1 MDNVSNIFGR
11 QANPDYGDANF
22 TIGRSPV
29 WYEANGD
36 FKMDIDNVALF
47 VQETG
52 QKIATHG
59 SGFTFNQPRRVVD
72 VGRGI
77 IHRAGVDTFGGGEDI
92 DVSPDKKR
100 MIYTHTLPAHSFIG
114 TDGSVVEPSL
124 VLLDSWDGTWS
135 FMQEVGR
142 KRIACLNG
150 QVSLDN
156 TVMSYRHKH
165 TKSLDI
171 DFGARILVKA
181 LEVATKEPE
190 VWKDMMKAVVS
201 EFDAFMAFA
210 DATGKREYYEDRMGE
225 AQHHMKCEF
234 HKAPQLLLKERWK
247 NGKQNKDLNYLWE
260 KWEQYSV
267 ELGRTQWAVY
277 NTLTDWSTHA
287 PAARASSQDNIM
299 FIRRKREDI
308 VRNTVNKL
316 LKRAA

>member
-1 MDNVSNIFGR
+1 MNNISNIFGG
-11 QANPDYGDANF
+11 QLNPDYGDANF

-29 WYEANGD
+29 YYEANGD
-36 FKMDIDNVALF
+36 FKLDSDSVTLF

-59 SGFTFNQPRRVVD
+59 IGFTGNQPRRLVD
-72 VGRGI
+72 VGRAVPI
-77 IHRAGVDTFGGGEDI
+77 RAGADTFGGKEEI
-92 DVSPDKKR
+92 LVSPDKKR
-100 MIYTHTLPAHSFIG
+100 IIYTQTLPAHSFIG

-124 VLLDSWDGTWS
+124 VLLDSWDGTWA
-135 FMQEVGR
+135 FTQEVGR

-150 QVSLDN
+150 QISLDN
-156 TVMSYRHKH
+156 TVMSYKHKH
-165 TKSLDI
+165 TKGLDI

-190 VWKDMMKAVVS
+190 IWKDMMKASVT

-210 DATGKREYYEDRMGE
+210 DATGRRKFFED
-225 AQHHMKCEF
+225 HMKEADHHIKCQF
-234 HKAPQLLLKERWK
+234 PKAPHLLLSYQ
-247 NGKQNKDLNYLWE
+247 NKQNKDLNYLWD
-260 KWEQYSV
+260 KWSKYSR
-267 ELGRTQWAVY
+267 ELGMTQWAVY